1 MTDDLLTKWRD
12 RLRDGLAHCPGCKTT
27 EPHCCWVATGSM
39 RTCADA
45 YRDTDGM
52 VGKPPCNGCARQ
64 ADRLHAAEA
73 VVAALEQTL
82 ARSDGCEGGQVASAL
97 AAWKAELARL
107 QGDA

>member
-1 MTDDLLTKWRD
+1 MTDDLLTKWRAQI
-12 RLRDGLAHCPGCKTT
+12 RDELANCPGCKTT
-27 EPHCCWVATGSM
+27 ERHCCWVATGSM
-39 RTCADA
+39 RTCAEA
-45 YRDTDGM
+45 YLDTDGI

-64 ADRLHAAEA
+64 AVRLHAAEA

-97 AAWKAELARL
+97 ADAKAEVARL